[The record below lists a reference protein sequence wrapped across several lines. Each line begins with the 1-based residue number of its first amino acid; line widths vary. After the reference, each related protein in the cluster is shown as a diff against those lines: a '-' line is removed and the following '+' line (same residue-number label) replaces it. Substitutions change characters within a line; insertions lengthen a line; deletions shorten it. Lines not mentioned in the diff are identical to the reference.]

1 MNYSEELK
9 SPKLNPRI
17 CYYEVKLKKKKKKLE
32 LLLFCRDVV
41 GKTEHSPIAIVHSL
55 FSKYWF
61 IIVGRGKF
69 MYRKGVLCFWT
80 LTRTDQES
88 QMWLW
93 AVSQVTQS
101 AFLCMLN
108 VVFNYINTCIE
119 VLKTRSSVGQHLF
132 IMMYSLNVWTTKI
145 ISVHSVNH
153 IPISSLVFTFSWYKQ
168 SPIDFEQILL
178 E

>member
-61 IIVGRGKF
+61 IIVGRRTF
-69 MYRKGVLCFWT
+69 MYRKGGL
-80 LTRTDQES
+80 
-88 QMWLW
+88 M
-93 AVSQVTQS
+93 
-101 AFLCMLN
+101 FLN
-108 VVFNYINTCIE
+108 AYQN
-119 VLKTRSSVGQHLF
+119 
-132 IMMYSLNVWTTKI
+132 
-145 ISVHSVNH
+145 
-153 IPISSLVFTFSWYKQ
+153 
-168 SPIDFEQILL
+168 
-178 E
+178 